1 MSEQEPAA
9 RDPQHPAEPG
19 GPAAAPAAATEPAAD
34 PQVRR
39 EGRPGEQLGEQP
51 GEEGRTHLVQVTRR
65 RAPRYRA
72 FVLAGVVVAFLVAAV
87 VAVLTP
93 PSGGY
98 SQRALFGY
106 LFVSLGIVCGLLGG
120 LVAVLADRAGARP
133 ARSGRR

>member
-9 RDPQHPAEPG
+9 RDPQHPAEPDGQPG
-19 GPAAAPAAATEPAAD
+19 GPATAPAAAAGPAEDAG
-34 PQVRR
+34 VRP
-39 EGRPGEQLGEQP
+39 EGQP
-51 GEEGRTHLVQVTRR
+51 GEEPRTHLVQVTRR

-106 LFVSLGIVCGLLGG
+106 LFVVLGIVCGLLGG